1 MKRQQ
6 VRKRECAPLPSQM
19 RAHLLLGGDGELV
32 AGDQAGHLLHAEV
45 EELLAPDHLGE
56 MLLWSLMR

>member
-1 MKRQQ
+1 
-6 VRKRECAPLPSQM
+6 M

-32 AGDQAGHLLHAEV
+32 AGDQAGHLLHAKV

-56 MLLWSLMR
+56 MLLW